1 MIRECTYATTLA
13 HKLLDN
19 PSLDPDGDASVLA
32 RQFLRERERAEAL
45 RQAGSLDHPLRAVP
59 AVTVTELRLI
69 AKQLGLIDRD
79 LVEAAADEI
88 ERLRTFITQNQPPAP
103 TPCEAN

>member
-1 MIRECTYATTLA
+1 MKPPKPKIEISKDWCETMARLE
-13 HKLLDN
+13 
-19 PSLDPDGDASVLA
+19 DG
-32 RQFLRERERAEAL
+32 QEIG
-45 RQAGSLDHPLRAVP
+45 AGSLDHPLRAVP

-69 AKQLGLIDRD
+69 AKQLGPIDRD

-103 TPCEAN
+103 TPYEAN